1 MLRRQSL
8 NQENMNLLRDVAQ
21 LQVHLGHYDI
31 LQETRWQIL
40 KLRPNLRQNW
50 IGYGVACHLNNNL
63 SETKRVLKAYFSTLK
78 VCNVWIYVSLLCLKW
93 LVVYAE
99 YPGLWCGTL
108 RSAALLH
115 SSSWRPR
122 WILGSSQ
129 SAWWILKG
137 AFYCWPNSHHW
148 VQRYAH
154 SRFLS
159 LPPAYTLITPL

>member
-78 VCNVWIYVSLLCLKW
+78 VCNVWIYVSLLCLK
-93 LVVYAE
+93 
-99 YPGLWCGTL
+99 
-108 RSAALLH
+108 
-115 SSSWRPR
+115 
-122 WILGSSQ
+122 
-129 SAWWILKG
+129 
-137 AFYCWPNSHHW
+137 
-148 VQRYAH
+148 
-154 SRFLS
+154 
-159 LPPAYTLITPL
+159 